1 MLNNCQF
8 IGRTGK
14 PVELKF
20 TPSGDAVATV
30 SLACSESYKDKAG
43 NKVEKT
49 EWINL
54 VVWRK
59 LAEIMAKFVNKGD
72 LIFVSGKMA
81 TRKWTD
87 RDGNDRYSTEIIVS
101 DMKMLGSKS
110 DGERSAAPA
119 RTARET
125 TPDPHGNSQYEEPPF
140 DPDSDIPF

>member
-1 MLNNCQF
+1 MMNQCNF

-14 PVELKF
+14 DIELKY

-30 SLACSESYKDKAG
+30 SLACSESWKDKSG
-43 NKVEKT
+43 QKQEKT

-59 LAEIMAKFVNKGD
+59 LAEIMAQYVKKGD
-72 LIFVSGKMA
+72 LIFVSGKMT
-81 TRKWTD
+81 TRKWQD
-87 RDGNDRYSTEIIVS
+87 KDGNDKYSTEIVVS

-119 RTARET
+119 RTA
-125 TPDPHGNSQYEEPPF
+125 PASSAPAGGYEEPPF
-140 DPDSDIPF
+140 DADQEIPF